1 MTMSEQVSFT
11 TPARIKFRELMER
24 PGLVPQPAVFDPL
37 GARIAQDVGFEAVN
51 LGGYAMG
58 AHLASTEPMLSLND
72 VADITRNIT
81 RMCSLPL
88 MVDAGAGWGEPLHV
102 MNTVRQLE
110 QAGAASIHMEDQI
123 YPKRVGYHKG
133 VEHLVELD
141 EMVDKVKAA
150 VAARRDP
157 NFVIVARTDAMRTD
171 GYDEGVRRAA
181 ACVEAGAEV
190 VMIFP
195 NNKEETQRLPQDL
208 PGVPLLYVNSTGN
221 RFGRGVFSSAELEEW
236 GWKFVNDAI
245 SLINVSAQAMRKLLV
260 TWKETGEPGLDPE
273 ETMHVR
279 NQIESTIGLDE
290 YYRIE
295 DETVE
300 NKA

>member
-1 MTMSEQVSFT
+1 MTTSEQVVYS
-11 TPARIKFRELMER
+11 TPARVKFRELMER
-24 PGLVPQPAVFDPL
+24 PGLISQPAVFDPL
-37 GARIAQDVGFEAVN
+37 GAKIAQDVGFEALN

-72 VADITRNIT
+72 VCDITRHIT
-81 RMCSLPL
+81 RQCSLPL

-110 QAGAASIHMEDQI
+110 QAGASSIHMEDQI

-133 VEHLVELD
+133 VEHLIELD
-141 EMVDKVKAA
+141 QMLDKVKAA

-157 NFVIVARTDAMRTD
+157 NFVICARTDAIRTH

-181 ACVEAGAEV
+181 ACIEAGAEII
-190 VMIFP
+190 MIFP
-195 NNKEETQRLPQDL
+195 DDEEQTKRLPQDL

-221 RFGRGVFSSAELEEW
+221 RFKRRVFRSEELEDW

-245 SLINVSAQAMRKLLV
+245 SLINVSAQAMRKLLE
-260 TWKETGEPGLDPE
+260 TWHATGEPGLDHE
-273 ETMHVR
+273 EIMQVR

-295 DETVE
+295 DATVE
-300 NKA
+300 SK

>member
-1 MTMSEQVSFT
+1 
-11 TPARIKFRELMER
+11 
-24 PGLVPQPAVFDPL
+24 
-37 GARIAQDVGFEAVN
+37 
-51 LGGYAMG
+51 
-58 AHLASTEPMLSLND
+58 
-72 VADITRNIT
+72 
-81 RMCSLPL
+81 
-88 MVDAGAGWGEPLHV
+88 

-110 QAGAASIHMEDQI
+110 QAGASSIHMEDQI

-133 VEHLVELD
+133 VEHLIELD
-141 EMVDKVKAA
+141 QMIDKVKAA
-150 VAARRDP
+150 VAARTDP
-157 NFVIVARTDAMRTD
+157 NFVIVARTDAIRTH

-181 ACVEAGAEV
+181 ACVEAGAEI

-195 NNKEETQRLPQDL
+195 DDKEQTQRLPQDL
-208 PGVPLLYVNSTGN
+208 PDVPLLYVNSTGN
-221 RFGRGVFSSAELEEW
+221 RFKREVFTTEELEEW

-295 DETVE
+295 DATVE
-300 NKA
+300 NK

>member
-1 MTMSEQVSFT
+1 MTMSEQIAYT
-11 TPARIKFRELMER
+11 TPARVKFRELMER
-24 PGLVPQPAVFDPL
+24 PGLISQPAVFDPL
-37 GARIAQDVGFEAVN
+37 GAKIAQDVGFEALN

-72 VADITRNIT
+72 VCDITRHIT
-81 RMCSLPL
+81 RQCSLPL

-110 QAGAASIHMEDQI
+110 QAGASSIHMEDQI

-133 VEHLVELD
+133 VEHLIELD
-141 EMVDKVKAA
+141 QMIDKIKAA

-157 NFVIVARTDAMRTD
+157 NFVIVARTDAIRTH

-181 ACVEAGAEV
+181 ACVEAGAEI

-195 NNKEETQRLPQDL
+195 DDKEQTQRLPQDL
-208 PGVPLLYVNSTGN
+208 PDVPLLYVNSTGN
-221 RFGRGVFSSAELEEW
+221 RFKREVFTTEELEEW

-245 SLINVSAQAMRKLLV
+245 SLINVTAQAMRKLLV

-273 ETMHVR
+273 ETIRVR

-295 DETVE
+295 DATVE
-300 NKA
+300 NK